1 MSDATVLHK
10 GPCPSCGSHDANAFY
25 SDGGEHCFSMGC
37 SHHVWGTKKNGEHL
51 TDLTDVFN
59 TEKEKD
65 WTPLEVDVRAVPG
78 RHITKETCEAWG
90 YGWTEVDGAL
100 CHVASYRDEKGK
112 LVAQKVRAKGKQF
125 SIVGSGKNMPL
136 YGQWRQFTSSKHIVI
151 TEGELDALSMSQA
164 QDNKWPVVSLPNGAQ
179 SAVKAVTNAYDWLL
193 KFDRIVLMFDMDAAG
208 QEAAEKVAALLPP
221 GKAAIASLTGKDA
234 NEVLMEKGPAPLIR
248 SFWDAKLW
256 RPDGIKHAKDI
267 RDAFLNPPEVRGIPY
282 PWHEWNEVLG
292 QMRLGALVTL
302 TAGTGIGKSTLLREL
317 LYHALVTHGQ
327 AVGALF
333 LEESNVE
340 TMEALVGIAL
350 DKNIMMDRSLA
361 SKEDTAAAYELLI
374 EKPLYLYDHFGSNEV
389 DNVCEKIRYLA
400 KVCGVNWIFLDHISI
415 LVSGLEGDER
425 RTLDMA
431 MTKLN
436 SLANE
441 LNIGLFC
448 VVHLKRPSGDLGH
461 EDGAEVHLGQLRGS
475 HSIAQLSHA
484 VVALNKSKDD
494 PHGFNVTPVCIKNR
508 RNGGRKGPMGTL
520 TYSRDTGRLSD
531 CVF

>member
-1 MSDATVLHK
+1 MGTCIRHE
-10 GPCPSCGSHDANAFY
+10 PCPSCGSRDNLARYEDGSAFCFGCNHHEHQT
-25 SDGGEHCFSMGC
+25 GGSPITDEHSVAEQ
-37 SHHVWGTKKNGEHL
+37 SR
-51 TDLTDVFN
+51 
-59 TEKEKD
+59 
-65 WTPLEVDVRAVPG
+65 WTPIAVEVRGVPNRA
-78 RHITKETCEAWG
+78 ITKDTCEAWG
-90 YGWTEVDGAL
+90 YGWSEYGGAP
-100 CHVASYRDEKGK
+100 CHVATYRDEKGQV
-112 LVAQKVRAKGKQF
+112 VAQKIRGSGKKF
-125 SIVGSGKNMPL
+125 TILGNGKNMPL
-136 YGQWRQFTSSKHIVI
+136 YGQWKFNAGKHLVI
-151 TEGELDALSMSQA
+151 TEGELDALSVSQA
-164 QDNKWPVVSLPNGAQ
+164 MDNKWPVVSLPNGAQ
-179 SAVKAVTNAYDWLL
+179 SAEKAITAAYDWLN
-193 KFDRIVLMFDMDAAG
+193 KFERVVLMFDMDAPG

-221 GKAAIASLTGKDA
+221 GKAAIAVLTHKDA
-234 NEVLMEKGPAPLIR
+234 NAVLQEDGPAPIIR
-248 SFWDAKLW
+248 AFWNAPTW

-267 RDAFLNPPEVRGIPY
+267 REAFLNPPEVRGIPY

-317 LYHALVTHGQ
+317 LYHALVAHGQ

-350 DKNIMMDRSLA
+350 EKNIMMDRALA

-389 DNVCEKIRYLA
+389 DNVCDKIRYLA
-400 KVCGVNWIFLDHISI
+400 KVCGVHWIFLDHISI

-425 RTLDMA
+425 RTIDMA

-484 VVALNKSKDD
+484 VIALNKSEDD
-494 PHGFNVTPVCIKNR
+494 PHGLNISPVCIKNR

-520 TYSRDTGRLSD
+520 TYDRETGRLTD